1 MGKGEGQMK
10 TPEELRIEHIISPSF
25 IALHKCGV
33 KVVELLQ
40 DGTLVINESAGF
52 TLNEAARLFFE
63 ELRRLAVEHKG
74 GYEITPQD

>member
-1 MGKGEGQMK
+1 MK
-10 TPEELRIEHIISPSF
+10 TPEELTQGCPSPSF
-25 IALHKCGV
+25 IVLRKGEIDV
-33 KVVELLQ
+33 LELFQ